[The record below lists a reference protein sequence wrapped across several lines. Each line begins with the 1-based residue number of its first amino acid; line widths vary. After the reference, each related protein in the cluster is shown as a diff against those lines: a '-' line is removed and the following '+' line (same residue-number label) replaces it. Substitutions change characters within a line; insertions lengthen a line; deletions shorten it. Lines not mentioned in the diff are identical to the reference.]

1 MELFTLCLA
10 IAYMVTGKF
19 NKDTAIAAYQ
29 HGQEPPGLAKARM
42 RHERR
47 GGHYNESGRPVGPG
61 STRLLLSTWWSAA
74 CQKAADRQH
83 DKLRRWRAWYAEQ
96 APQRD
101 EQWRAKQRAKLQ
113 RRQRRL
119 QRFEHARGLISS
131 IPERV
136 RERQAWAENERR
148 DRDRE
153 QAIEQVHRDAQQLRD
168 HEQRSTD
175 EQTTGPSLEDIVQD
189 AFGRLERGEYKLMS
203 RDVWDDLPPDAKAR
217 IRAKAAERG
226 ATLNDLW
233 TGGYL
238 RASWPEEPVSVLDNG
253 LYVPLQ
259 SSADEEPDPAVDTAT
274 EANDSNDTEPK
285 SESETAESSAEEPES
300 ASATTQQS
308 ARSDTAAAETSS
320 SQASGTNATTDTEG
334 VNVYQQAA
342 QKLTKEADEIEQ
354 YNRAF
359 QELADA
365 MEAVGWGAEAHGPL
379 ADLRTTFEQ
388 VTAHYRELAEQMR
401 HQGDQVN
408 DAYDQAPWAPDRR
421 VLVGA

>member
-1 MELFTLCLA
+1 VELFTLCLA

-19 NKDTAIAAYQ
+19 NRDTAIAAYQ

-168 HEQRSTD
+168 HEQRSRD

-189 AFGRLERGEYKLMS
+189 VFGRLERGEYELMS
-203 RDVWDDLPPDAKAR
+203 LDVWDDLPPDAKAR

-226 ATLNDLW
+226 ARLSDLW

-238 RASWPEEPVSVLDNG
+238 RASWPQKPQKPVPGIN
-253 LYVPLQ
+253 
-259 SSADEEPDPAVDTAT
+259 
-274 EANDSNDTEPK
+274 K

-388 VTAHYRELAEQMR
+388 VTAQYRELAEQMR

>member
-29 HGQEPPGLAKARM
+29 HGHEPPGLAKARM

-168 HEQRSTD
+168 HEQRSRD

-189 AFGRLERGEYKLMS
+189 VFGRLERGEYELMS
-203 RDVWDDLPPDAKAR
+203 LDVWDDLPPDAKAR

-226 ATLNDLW
+226 ARLSDLW

-238 RASWPEEPVSVLDNG
+238 RASWPQKPQKPVPGIN
-253 LYVPLQ
+253 
-259 SSADEEPDPAVDTAT
+259 
-274 EANDSNDTEPK
+274 K

-365 MEAVGWGAEAHGPL
+365 MEAVGWGVEAHGPL

-388 VTAHYRELAEQMR
+388 VTAQYRELAEQMR

>member
-29 HGQEPPGLAKARM
+29 HGHEPPGLAKARM

-168 HEQRSTD
+168 HEQRSRD

-189 AFGRLERGEYKLMS
+189 VFGRLERGEYELMS
-203 RDVWDDLPPDAKAR
+203 LDVWDDLPPDAKAR

-226 ATLNDLW
+226 ARLSDLW

-238 RASWPEEPVSVLDNG
+238 RASWPQKPQKPVPGIN
-253 LYVPLQ
+253 
-259 SSADEEPDPAVDTAT
+259 
-274 EANDSNDTEPK
+274 K

-365 MEAVGWGAEAHGPL
+365 MESVGWGAEAHGPL

-388 VTAHYRELAEQMR
+388 VTAQYRELAEQMR

>member
-1 MELFTLCLA
+1 
-10 IAYMVTGKF
+10 
-19 NKDTAIAAYQ
+19 
-29 HGQEPPGLAKARM
+29 
-42 RHERR
+42 
-47 GGHYNESGRPVGPG
+47 
-61 STRLLLSTWWSAA
+61 

-168 HEQRSTD
+168 HEQRSRD

-189 AFGRLERGEYKLMS
+189 VFGRLERGEYELMS
-203 RDVWDDLPPDAKAR
+203 LDVWDDLPPDARAR

-226 ATLNDLW
+226 ARLSDLW

-238 RASWPEEPVSVLDNG
+238 RASWPQKPQKPVPGIN
-253 LYVPLQ
+253 
-259 SSADEEPDPAVDTAT
+259 
-274 EANDSNDTEPK
+274 K

-300 ASATTQQS
+300 ASA
-308 ARSDTAAAETSS
+308 
-320 SQASGTNATTDTEG
+320 
-334 VNVYQQAA
+334 
-342 QKLTKEADEIEQ
+342 
-354 YNRAF
+354 
-359 QELADA
+359 
-365 MEAVGWGAEAHGPL
+365 
-379 ADLRTTFEQ
+379 
-388 VTAHYRELAEQMR
+388 
-401 HQGDQVN
+401 
-408 DAYDQAPWAPDRR
+408 
-421 VLVGA
+421 

>member
-19 NKDTAIAAYQ
+19 NRDTAIAAYQ

-168 HEQRSTD
+168 HEQRSRD

-189 AFGRLERGEYKLMS
+189 VFGRLERGEYELMS
-203 RDVWDDLPPDAKAR
+203 LDVWDDLPPDAKAR

-226 ATLNDLW
+226 ARLSDLW

-238 RASWPEEPVSVLDNG
+238 RASWPQKPQKPVPGIN
-253 LYVPLQ
+253 
-259 SSADEEPDPAVDTAT
+259 
-274 EANDSNDTEPK
+274 K

-334 VNVYQQAA
+334 VNVYQQAV

-365 MEAVGWGAEAHGPL
+365 MEAVGWGVEAHGPL

-388 VTAHYRELAEQMR
+388 VTAQYRELAEQMR